1 MYFYLLAE
9 IKKMRLYH
17 QPTMKDEI
25 LTFISWATI
34 GAVSTVYATS
44 IGPILLVALLSGIV
58 NKLGGRLG
66 EPLADYIESK
76 IKLKGIK
83 YFTNW
88 LRKKQKPKL

>member
-1 MYFYLLAE
+1 
-9 IKKMRLYH
+9 
-17 QPTMKDEI
+17 MKEQI
-25 LTFISWATI
+25 LSFISWATI
-34 GAVSTVYATS
+34 GAVGTVYTAA

-76 IKLKGIK
+76 IKGKGIT

-88 LRKKQKPKL
+88 LRKKQKPKS